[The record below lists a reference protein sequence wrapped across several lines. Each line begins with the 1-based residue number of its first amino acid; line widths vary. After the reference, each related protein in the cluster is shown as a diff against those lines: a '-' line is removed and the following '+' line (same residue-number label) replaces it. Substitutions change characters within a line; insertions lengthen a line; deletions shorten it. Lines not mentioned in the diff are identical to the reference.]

1 MEDNFQKKNQSR
13 LKYLFINIR
22 SNLETFGRAILVPVT
37 VIPLLALIG
46 AIGYTGQAILAQTYP
61 KGIAK
66 PPVGLALAI
75 DAIKDLGMIAI
86 TNIDFLV
93 AIGLAAGLAKSEK
106 VSAALSGLMAYAA
119 MHLATALILKI
130 VYGDPSK
137 TEIVFE
143 GVKKTVKDVF
153 GLKIRFG
160 VLSFQYSA
168 FGGML
173 AGLLGYTIHK
183 YTYKLKFPEVLSFFG
198 GPKFSPVAST
208 LVGWVFGLGLGYIWV
223 YISKGLTYSGNSL
236 QKLGAFSP
244 FLYYSLNRALIP
256 FGLHQVLN
264 FFIYYTPVGAQWID
278 PNGNQITGILNVS
291 LAKLAFQ
298 EKITV
303 QDTWATNGVFVN
315 NMFSLTGAALAM
327 FFVIPKANRKV
338 YGSSIISASIV
349 SFLSGV
355 TEPIEFT
362 FLFVAP
368 LLYVFH
374 ALFAGL
380 QNMLM
385 YLFNFGSVTTRD
397 SGIITWLIVNP
408 INYKLISNVWGTLV
422 LGPIVGVIYFAVFY
436 FMIKK
441 FDYKT
446 PGRQEGG
453 LTHLVS
459 KKEYKE
465 LQKEKRE
472 IEKLEAESDKKES
485 KKDEIND
492 EFINNIIKGCGG
504 AENIKIMAN
513 CVTRLRVTMHDISKF
528 DKSIVDKTKPYGY
541 KEIGNQVQIIYGPK
555 VTNIATL
562 VREKLGVE
570 S

>member
-1 MEDNFQKKNQSR
+1 MDFKSKFSKDSMKSWLSSFR
-13 LKYLFINIR
+13 AG
-22 SNLETFGRAILVPVT
+22 LEQFGRAILVPVT

-46 AIGYTGQAILAQTYP
+46 AIGYTGQAILAQVYP

-173 AGLLGYTIHK
+173 AGLLGFAIHK

-208 LVGWVFGLGLGYIWV
+208 LAGWVFGLGLGYIWV
-223 YISKGLTYSGNSL
+223 YINKGLYASGEGL
-236 QKLGAFSP
+236 RKLGAFSP
-244 FLYYSLNRALIP
+244 FLYASAERALLP
-256 FGLHQVLN
+256 FGIHHVLN
-264 FFIYYTPVGAQWID
+264 FFVYYTPIGARWVGPDGKAIE
-278 PNGNQITGILNVS
+278 GAINVA
-291 LAKLAFQ
+291 LAKLAAGEQ
-298 EKITV
+298 ISAKN
-303 QDTWATNGVFVN
+303 DTWVVNGTYVTKI
-315 NMFSLTGAALAM
+315 FSLTGATLAM

-338 YGSSIISASIV
+338 YGSAIISAGAV
-349 SFLSGV
+349 SMLSGV

-368 LLYVFH
+368 VLYLIHIF
-374 ALFAGL
+374 LSGF
-380 QNMLM
+380 QNMIM
-385 YLFNFGSVTTRD
+385 YLFNFGSVTTRG

-408 INYKLISNVWGTLV
+408 ANFRLIQNVWGTWII
-422 LGPIVGVIYFAVFY
+422 GPIMGGIYFAIFY
-436 FMIKK
+436 FIIKK